1 MHPEITKAWG
11 KARPEGEGA
20 QFHLLVYHALDV
32 TAVGATYLRHSPAL
46 LGWLKHCL
54 GIRDDEILIRWVCFW
69 LALHDLGKF
78 SLSFQAQRPDIMAR
92 LQGDAPHT
100 RGLPHVRH
108 DSLGMW
114 FWEEELL
121 YRSMSEA
128 WFGPD
133 DESLIDGVSCWARA
147 VTGHHGQPPLSNP
160 TQMHLHFR
168 PQDKAAAHAFVDAM
182 RQQFLPPGE
191 ARGVSANG
199 SAAFVR
205 ASQRVSWWVAG
216 MAVLADW
223 IGSNATVFRYHDE
236 PTLSLEHYWDRA
248 LTLADQALT
257 EAGVLPVAVRPR
269 MGIDALFPM
278 IQTPSPLQR
287 WAADVEL
294 CAAPQMHLLEDV
306 TGAGKTEAALMLT
319 HRLMAIGA
327 ADGFFIGL
335 PTMATANAMYGRMA
349 ACYGRLFD
357 GDASLVLAHGR
368 KDLVD
373 GFALSVISPGREE
386 HDPAQLDDS
395 ATSRCARWLADHNKR
410 ALLAPAGVGTIDQ
423 ALLGALQSKHQ
434 CLRLLGLFR
443 KVLIVDEVHAC
454 DAYMQRTLESLLEF
468 HAAAGG
474 SAILLSATLPG
485 RMKQALLKAYARGRN
500 QKAPQLATRPAFPLI
515 TSWTTTAEGLPA
527 VQETPIATRPDV
539 RRSVRVHYESDVSKV
554 LDLIIR
560 ALDAGQC
567 VAWIRNTVAD
577 ALQARELV
585 LPHVAAQQVTLF
597 HARFTLGD
605 RLDVESQVLNQLGP
619 DSTPERRRGQL
630 LIATQVAEQ
639 SLDIDV
645 DLLVSDL
652 APVDRLI
659 QRAGRMRRHAR
670 DSTGRRLAP
679 GCADE
684 RGEPW
689 LWVYGPAWTESPSKD
704 WFKDTFPKAAYV
716 YEDHAQLWLGARQL
730 QSGAFTM
737 PDDARALIESVYGDD
752 AVLPD
757 SLVSSSTRA
766 DGKAHAERSTA
777 QVNSVKLDAG
787 YERSGAD
794 WLADTAAP
802 SRLGEESVD
811 VVLARWQG
819 DQLLPWRNDKLH
831 YPWAYSTVRVPRR
844 LIDQPLLPDSAA
856 RQVALTAAR
865 ASMPGGGKWV
875 VLLALEARE
884 GRFVADALTLAGSRQ
899 SPRRLRWGYD
909 ARTGLVADVT
919 PGGMSPPGATTP
931 QE

>member
-1 MHPEITKAWG
+1 
-11 KARPEGEGA
+11 
-20 QFHLLVYHALDV
+20 
-32 TAVGATYLRHSPAL
+32 
-46 LGWLKHCL
+46 
-54 GIRDDEILIRWVCFW
+54 
-69 LALHDLGKF
+69 
-78 SLSFQAQRPDIMAR
+78 
-92 LQGDAPHT
+92 
-100 RGLPHVRH
+100 
-108 DSLGMW
+108 
-114 FWEEELL
+114 
-121 YRSMSEA
+121 
-128 WFGPD
+128 
-133 DESLIDGVSCWARA
+133 
-147 VTGHHGQPPLSNP
+147 
-160 TQMHLHFR
+160 
-168 PQDKAAAHAFVDAM
+168 
-182 RQQFLPPGE
+182 
-191 ARGVSANG
+191 
-199 SAAFVR
+199 
-205 ASQRVSWWVAG
+205 
-216 MAVLADW
+216 
-223 IGSNATVFRYHDE
+223 
-236 PTLSLEHYWDRA
+236 
-248 LTLADQALT
+248 
-257 EAGVLPVAVRPR
+257 
-269 MGIDALFPM
+269 
-278 IQTPSPLQR
+278 
-287 WAADVEL
+287 
-294 CAAPQMHLLEDV
+294 
-306 TGAGKTEAALMLT
+306 MLT

-500 QKAPQLATRPAFPLI
+500 QTAPQLATRPAFPLI

-554 LDLIIR
+554 LDRIIR

-577 ALQARELV
+577 ALQARELA

-899 SPRRLRWGYD
+899 SPRRLRWVYD